1 MGFPLDP
8 CNDDEIQAIK
18 GDNTSKSGTTKSY
31 GWKYVIH
38 SIGDWIWGIGCFLY
52 VMGER

>member
-8 CNDDEIQAIK
+8 CNDDEIQARK
-18 GDNTSKSGTTKSY
+18 GDHASKSGMAKSY
-31 GWKYVIH
+31 GWKYVID
-38 SIGDWIWGIGCFLY
+38 SIGGWIGCFLY